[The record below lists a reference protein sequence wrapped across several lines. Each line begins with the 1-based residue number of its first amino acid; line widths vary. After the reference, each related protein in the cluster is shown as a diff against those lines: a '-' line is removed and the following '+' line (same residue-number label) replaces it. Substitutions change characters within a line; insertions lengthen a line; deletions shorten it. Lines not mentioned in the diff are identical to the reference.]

1 MKKLLSAVF
10 LSLTFLTTVYA
21 EEPKEKKEYVT
32 FLDRGGL
39 CFDAFFTMPL
49 LTEDSDDVWYGF
61 SAQIEGIFEG
71 WMGYKVGFDW
81 QYINNTN
88 YLPLEIGTSFHLP
101 LMFFGSILFD
111 PYIGINAD
119 LCLWNDNPIFG
130 YSWDSGIRFAISY
143 IGINVFYKHSYYYPI
158 RKTDHKVD
166 VGKLGIGITLF
177 LDGSGF

>member
-81 QYINNTN
+81 QCINNIN
-88 YLPLEIGTSFHLP
+88 YFPLEAGTSLQLP
-101 LMFFGSILFD
+101 FALFGFLIFD

-130 YSWDSGIRFAISY
+130 YSWDLGARFIISY

-158 RKTDHKVD
+158 RKSEHDAD
-166 VGKLGIGITLF
+166 VRKLGIGITFF